1 MQTIKVISISNG
13 EPTMLPP
20 LVLVVFT
27 SMCKDAYEDY
37 CRHCEDAQENNAMA
51 SRFNRRKNTFENV
64 RWGEIKI
71 GDFVK
76 VEENQFF
83 PADMLVVKST
93 EDEGV
98 CYVETKNLDGETNLK
113 HKNVPKQI
121 QTSFENEREAI

>member
-37 CRHCEDAQENNAMA
+37 VRHCEDSLENDAIAQ
-51 SRFNRRKNTFENV
+51 RFNRRKQRFENV

-76 VEENQFF
+76 VDQNCFF

-113 HKNVPKQI
+113 HKNVPKPI
-121 QTSFENEREAI
+121 